1 MGGGPCCVRALTLL
15 NVRSLVKTL
24 IFEIVISSHR
34 VTSSLLHHHKNGQS
48 FQLRGGKLRGGR
60 AGPFI
65 LPGGEQHYP
74 NPNFTIVY
82 GGGSCRYGGGPVCVR
97 GTPH

>member
-1 MGGGPCCVRALTLL
+1 MGGGPCCEIV
-15 NVRSLVKTL
+15 

-65 LPGGEQHYP
+65 FPGGEQHY
-74 NPNFTIVY
+74 PNFTIVY

-97 GTPH
+97 RTPH